1 MTGGEADELAPPQGP
16 VYREAVIAREAYYA
30 TRLSWGF
37 IPSLR
42 TLSFF
47 IPIFEDLST
56 VHQEIAL
63 TPPSRIVDAAM
74 SSSDSDLHL
83 YCPICL
89 SLFLSDVE
97 KEAQTVATTCG
108 HIYHRDCAEGLLK
121 SQCPPR
127 CVVCQRALPANPK
140 RLRTL
145 FMAYD
150 ETPYDRELLKA
161 VRDATASEDH
171 SAGAVA
177 AEAECREKIEAL
189 REEQAYNEAVIAALD
204 AQWIAIEKLND
215 AAQKRVKDLEEKLAK
230 SEKRLHDVQME
241 STSD

>member
-1 MTGGEADELAPPQGP
+1 MFPIILNHTTIETTNESIREERGFTKLLAFLMTGGEADELAPPQGP

-83 YCPICL
+83 YCRICL

-108 HIYHRDCAEGLLK
+108 TYLYLINAHMLTIPRSYLPPRLCRRASEVPVPTAMRCLPEGLA
-121 SQCPPR
+121 SQS
-127 CVVCQRALPANPK
+127 QAAAN
-140 RLRTL
+140 
-145 FMAYD
+145 
-150 ETPYDRELLKA
+150 A
-161 VRDATASEDH
+161 VY
-171 SAGAVA
+171 G
-177 AEAECREKIEAL
+177 L
-189 REEQAYNEAVIAALD
+189 
-204 AQWIAIEKLND
+204 
-215 AAQKRVKDLEEKLAK
+215 
-230 SEKRLHDVQME
+230 
-241 STSD
+241 